1 MKIARKVA
9 FLAGATLLVANSI
22 TPVFA
27 RDTEQPI
34 SGDYAYSSLYA
45 NENSE
50 LISIKSVSDYQ
61 FVVDNDHPEAIA
73 LFRNTSMRDAAGDAV
88 DVVIGLKNFKPF
100 NYCSLPPRISRSFYV
115 EFELVPLTDIHPGL
129 NENIVAI
136 NLYSDCAGADFYINY
151 YKADTVDKKTGV
163 GQLASVKNAAIN
175 VFGLNN
181 SGEARDYDHQNNAD
195 IANYGEERII
205 IKNGN
210 VDPFSD
216 INTTNISIEN
226 NAFSA
231 LTLNPTASM
240 DEFDYTAGALIDNI
254 NAKFNSYFSARDGE
268 ISILMTQ
275 FVGPYRPA
283 APVKSANKSE
293 AEADE
298 EINFTV
304 YQYFPSQIY
313 ANSSLVT
320 GAYLLF
326 DDFYGYGQLPN
337 DLKITNSNGEDVTD
351 GVTIWTLDSDNEY
364 LPNDT
369 FYFFCNLDNRN
380 RDFVD
385 CDPNKVSTRQFF
397 TAATNTSSN
406 FIDYLADKIDMSSED
421 LYDLI
426 QTMGEDY
433 SLSTFFHDMGAT
445 EKEATKN
452 LDINGQSF
460 KISYKAKMPTGV
472 EEFNSQVALVD
483 SLFGVV
489 DTEIGNV
496 VTVRTKKAGQSVENP
511 DDIDNPATADSIAIV
526 AVISSIAILGI
537 ALIIR
542 KSATRR

>member
-100 NYCSLPPRISRSFYV
+100 NSCSLPPRISRSFYV

-181 SGEARDYDHQNNAD
+181 SGEARDYDHQNNAN

-326 DDFYGYGQLPN
+326 DDFYGYGQLPS

-351 GVTIWTLDSDNEY
+351 GVTIWTLGSDNEY

-445 EKEATKN
+445 EKAATKN

>member
-27 RDTEQPI
+27 RDAEQPI

-100 NYCSLPPRISRSFYV
+100 NSCSLLPRISRSFYV

-151 YKADTVDKKTGV
+151 YKAGTVDKKTGV
-163 GQLASVKNAAIN
+163 GQLASIKNAAIN

-181 SGEARDYDHQNNAD
+181 SGEARDYDHQNNAN

-216 INTTNISIEN
+216 INATNISIEN
-226 NAFSA
+226 NTFSA
-231 LTLNPTASM
+231 LTLNPTVSM
-240 DEFDYTAGALIDNI
+240 DEFDYAAGALIDNI
-254 NAKFNSYFSARDGE
+254 NAKFSSYFSARDGE

-313 ANSSLVT
+313 TNSSLVT

-369 FYFFCNLDNRN
+369 FYFFCNLDNHDH
-380 RDFVD
+380 DFVD
-385 CDPNKVSTRQFF
+385 CDPNEVSTRQFF

-421 LYDLI
+421 LYNLI

-433 SLSTFFHDMGAT
+433 SLSAFFHDMGAT
-445 EKEATKN
+445 EKAATKN

-460 KISYKAKMPTGV
+460 KISYKAKMPAGV

-537 ALIIR
+537 TLIIR

>member
-1 MKIARKVA
+1 MKIAKKVA

-27 RDTEQPI
+27 RDAKQPI

-50 LISIKSVSDYQ
+50 LVSIKSVSDYQ

-100 NYCSLPPRISRSFYV
+100 NSCSLPPKTGNGSYV

-129 NENIVAI
+129 NKNIAAI

-163 GQLASVKNAAIN
+163 GQLASMKNAAIN

-181 SGEARDYDHQNNAD
+181 SGEARDYDHRNNAN

-304 YQYFPSQIY
+304 HQYFPSQVY
-313 ANSSLVT
+313 TNSSLVT

-351 GVTIWTLDSDNEY
+351 GVTLWTLDSDNEY

-445 EKEATKN
+445 ETEATKN

-511 DDIDNPATADSIAIV
+511 DDIGNPATADSIAIV

-542 KSATRR
+542 KSAARR

>member
-1 MKIARKVA
+1 MKIAKKVA

-27 RDTEQPI
+27 RDAEQPI

-100 NYCSLPPRISRSFYV
+100 NSCSLPPRISRSFYV

-181 SGEARDYDHQNNAD
+181 SGEARDYDHQNNAN

-326 DDFYGYGQLPN
+326 DDFYGYGQLPS

-351 GVTIWTLDSDNEY
+351 GVTIWTLGSDNEY
-364 LPNDT
+364 LPHDT

-511 DDIDNPATADSIAIV
+511 DNIANPATADSIAIV

-542 KSATRR
+542 KSTARR

>member
-50 LISIKSVSDYQ
+50 LVSIKSVSDYQ

-100 NYCSLPPRISRSFYV
+100 NSCSLPLRISRSSYV

-129 NENIVAI
+129 NKNIAAI

-151 YKADTVDKKTGV
+151 YKADTVDKKTGI

-181 SGEARDYDHQNNAD
+181 SGEARDYDHQNNAN

-231 LTLNPTASM
+231 LTLNPTSSM

-351 GVTIWTLDSDNEY
+351 GVTIWTLDSNNEY

-369 FYFFCNLDNRN
+369 LYFFCNLDNRN
-380 RDFVD
+380 RYFVD

-433 SLSTFFHDMGAT
+433 SLSAFFHDMGAT
-445 EKEATKN
+445 EKAATKN

-460 KISYKAKMPTGV
+460 KISYKAKMPAGV

-542 KSATRR
+542 KSAARR

>member
-9 FLAGATLLVANSI
+9 LLAGATLLVANSI

-27 RDTEQPI
+27 RDAEQPI

-50 LISIKSVSDYQ
+50 LIPIKSNNYTQ

-100 NYCSLPPRISRSFYV
+100 NSCSLPPRISRSFYV

-151 YKADTVDKKTGV
+151 YKAGTVDKKTGV
-163 GQLASVKNAAIN
+163 GQLASIKNAAIN

-226 NAFSA
+226 NTFSA
-231 LTLNPTASM
+231 LTLSPTASM

-326 DDFYGYGQLPN
+326 DNFYGYGQLPN

-369 FYFFCNLDNRN
+369 FYFFCNLDTRP

-385 CDPNKVSTRQFF
+385 CDPRGVSTRQFF
-397 TAATNTSSN
+397 TATTNTSSN

-421 LYDLI
+421 LYNLI

-433 SLSTFFHDMGAT
+433 SLSAFFHDMGAT
-445 EKEATKN
+445 EKAATKN

-460 KISYKAKMPTGV
+460 KISYKAKMPAGV

-542 KSATRR
+542 KFAARR

>member
-1 MKIARKVA
+1 MKIAKKVA
-9 FLAGATLLVANSI
+9 FLAGATLLVVNSI

-100 NYCSLPPRISRSFYV
+100 NSCSLPPRISRSSYV

-151 YKADTVDKKTGV
+151 YKADTVDKKTGI

-181 SGEARDYDHQNNAD
+181 SGEARDYDHQNNAN

-320 GAYLLF
+320 GVYLLF
-326 DDFYGYGQLPN
+326 DDFYGYGQLPS

-351 GVTIWTLDSDNEY
+351 GVTIWTLGSDNEY

-369 FYFFCNLDNRN
+369 FYFFCNLDNRP

-385 CDPNKVSTRQFF
+385 CDPRGVSTRQFF

-406 FIDYLADKIDMSSED
+406 FIDYLANKIDMSSED
-421 LYDLI
+421 LYNLI

-433 SLSTFFHDMGAT
+433 SLSAFFHDMGAT
-445 EKEATKN
+445 EKAATKN

-460 KISYKAKMPTGV
+460 KISYKAKMPAGV

-526 AVISSIAILGI
+526 AVISSTAILGI

-542 KSATRR
+542 KSAARR

>member
-9 FLAGATLLVANSI
+9 FLAGATLLVVNNI

-27 RDTEQPI
+27 RDAKQLI
-34 SGDYAYSSLYA
+34 SSDYAYSSLYT

-50 LISIKSVSDYQ
+50 LISIKSNNYTQ

-73 LFRNTSMRDAAGDAV
+73 LFRNTSMRDATGDAV

-100 NYCSLPPRISRSFYV
+100 NSCSLPPKTRNSSYV
-115 EFELVPLTDIHPGL
+115 EFELVPLTDIHPDL
-129 NENIVAI
+129 NKNIAAI

-163 GQLASVKNAAIN
+163 GQLASVQNAAIN

-181 SGEARDYDHQNNAD
+181 SGEARDYDHQNNAN

-210 VDPFSD
+210 VDPFSN

-226 NAFSA
+226 NTFSA
-231 LTLNPTASM
+231 LTLDPTASM

-254 NAKFNSYFSARDGE
+254 NAKFSSYFSARDGE

-298 EINFTV
+298 EINFTIH
-304 YQYFPSQIY
+304 QYFPSQIY

-326 DDFYGYGQLPN
+326 DNFYGYGQLPN

-369 FYFFCNLDNRN
+369 FYFFCNLDNRD

-433 SLSTFFHDMGAT
+433 SLSAFFHDMGAT

-460 KISYKAKMPTGV
+460 KISYKAKMPAGV

-496 VTVRTKKAGQSVENP
+496 VTVRTKKAGQPVENP

-537 ALIIR
+537 ALIVR
-542 KSATRR
+542 KSTARR

>member
-1 MKIARKVA
+1 MKITRKVVL
-9 FLAGATLLVANSI
+9 LAGATLLVASNI

-50 LISIKSVSDYQ
+50 LISIKSVNDYQ

-100 NYCSLPPRISRSFYV
+100 NSCSLPPKTGNGSYV

-129 NENIVAI
+129 NKNIAAI

-181 SGEARDYDHQNNAD
+181 SGEARDYDHQNNAN

-304 YQYFPSQIY
+304 HQYFPSQIY

-326 DDFYGYGQLPN
+326 DNFYGYGQLPN

-369 FYFFCNLDNRN
+369 FYFFCNLDTRP

-385 CDPNKVSTRQFF
+385 CDPRGVSTRQFF
-397 TAATNTSSN
+397 TATTNTSSN

-421 LYDLI
+421 LYNLI

-433 SLSTFFHDMGAT
+433 SLSAFFHDMGAT
-445 EKEATKN
+445 EKAATKN

-460 KISYKAKMPTGV
+460 KISYKAKMPAGV

-496 VTVRTKKAGQSVENP
+496 VTVRAKKAGQSVENP

-542 KSATRR
+542 KSAARR

>member
-100 NYCSLPPRISRSFYV
+100 NSCSLPPRISRSFYV

-151 YKADTVDKKTGV
+151 YKAGTVDKKTGV
-163 GQLASVKNAAIN
+163 GQLASMKNAAIN

-326 DDFYGYGQLPN
+326 DDFYGYGQLPS

-351 GVTIWTLDSDNEY
+351 GVTIWTLGSDNEY

-385 CDPNKVSTRQFF
+385 CDPREVSTRQFF

-445 EKEATKN
+445 EKAATKN

-511 DDIDNPATADSIAIV
+511 DGIDNPATADSIAIV

-542 KSATRR
+542 KSAARR

>member
-61 FVVDNDHPEAIA
+61 FVVDNDPPEAIA

-100 NYCSLPPRISRSFYV
+100 NSCSLPPKTGNGSYV

-129 NENIVAI
+129 NKNIAAI

-181 SGEARDYDHQNNAD
+181 SGEARDYDHQNNAN

-326 DDFYGYGQLPN
+326 DDFYGYGQLPS

-351 GVTIWTLDSDNEY
+351 GVTIWTLGSDNEY

-385 CDPNKVSTRQFF
+385 CDPRGVSTRQFF

-421 LYDLI
+421 LYNLI

>member
-100 NYCSLPPRISRSFYV
+100 NSCSLPPRISRSFYV

-129 NENIVAI
+129 NKNIAAI

-151 YKADTVDKKTGV
+151 YKAGTVDKKTGV
-163 GQLASVKNAAIN
+163 GQLASIKNAAIN

-231 LTLNPTASM
+231 LTLSPTASM
-240 DEFDYTAGALIDNI
+240 DEFDYAAGALIDNI

-421 LYDLI
+421 LYNLI

-433 SLSTFFHDMGAT
+433 SLSAFFHDMGAT
-445 EKEATKN
+445 EKAATKN

-460 KISYKAKMPTGV
+460 KISYKAKMPAGV

-496 VTVRTKKAGQSVENP
+496 VTVRTKKAGQPVENP

-542 KSATRR
+542 KSAARR

>member
-9 FLAGATLLVANSI
+9 LLAGATLLVASNI

-27 RDTEQPI
+27 RDAKQPI
-34 SGDYAYSSLYA
+34 SSDYAYSSLYA

-50 LISIKSVSDYQ
+50 LISIKSNNYTQ
-61 FVVDNDHPEAIA
+61 FIVDNDHSEAIA

-100 NYCSLPPRISRSFYV
+100 NSCSLPPKTGNGSYV

-129 NENIVAI
+129 NKNIAAI

-163 GQLASVKNAAIN
+163 GQLASVQNAAIN
-175 VFGLNN
+175 IFGLNN
-181 SGEARDYDHQNNAD
+181 SGEARDYDHQNNAN

-210 VDPFSD
+210 VDPFSN

-226 NAFSA
+226 NTFSA

-254 NAKFNSYFSARDGE
+254 NAKFSSYFSARDGE

-304 YQYFPSQIY
+304 HQYFPSQIY
-313 ANSSLVT
+313 ANSSLVM

-326 DDFYGYGQLPN
+326 DNFYGYGQLPN

-369 FYFFCNLDNRN
+369 FYFFCNLDNRD

-385 CDPNKVSTRQFF
+385 CDPNEVSTRQFF

-433 SLSTFFHDMGAT
+433 SLSAFFHDMGAT

-460 KISYKAKMPTGV
+460 KISYKAKMPVGV

-496 VTVRTKKAGQSVENP
+496 VTVRTKKAGQPIENP
-511 DDIDNPATADSIAIV
+511 DNIDNPATADSIAIV

-537 ALIIR
+537 ALIVR
-542 KSATRR
+542 KSTARR

>member
-1 MKIARKVA
+1 MKITRKVA
-9 FLAGATLLVANSI
+9 LLAGATLLVANSI

-34 SGDYAYSSLYA
+34 SSDYAYSSLYA

-100 NYCSLPPRISRSFYV
+100 NSCSLPPKTGNGSYV

-151 YKADTVDKKTGV
+151 YKAGTVDKKTGV
-163 GQLASVKNAAIN
+163 GQLASIKNAAIN

-181 SGEARDYDHQNNAD
+181 SGEARDYDHQNNAN

-326 DDFYGYGQLPN
+326 DDFYGYGQLPS

-351 GVTIWTLDSDNEY
+351 GVTIWTLGSDNEY

-433 SLSTFFHDMGAT
+433 SLSTFFHDIGAT

-511 DDIDNPATADSIAIV
+511 DNIDNPATADSIAIV

-542 KSATRR
+542 KSAARR

>member
-50 LISIKSVSDYQ
+50 LVSIKSVSDYQ

-100 NYCSLPPRISRSFYV
+100 NSCSLPPKTGNGSYV

-129 NENIVAI
+129 NKNIAAI

-181 SGEARDYDHQNNAD
+181 SGEARDYDHQNNAN

-226 NAFSA
+226 NTFSA
-231 LTLNPTASM
+231 LTLSPTASM
-240 DEFDYTAGALIDNI
+240 DEFDYAAGALIDNI
-254 NAKFNSYFSARDGE
+254 NAKFSSYFSARDGE

-313 ANSSLVT
+313 TNSSLVT

-351 GVTIWTLDSDNEY
+351 GVTIWTLDSNNEY

-445 EKEATKN
+445 EKAATKN

-542 KSATRR
+542 KSAARR

>member
-1 MKIARKVA
+1 MKIAKKVA

-100 NYCSLPPRISRSFYV
+100 NSCSLPPRISRSSYV

-129 NENIVAI
+129 NKNIAAI

-181 SGEARDYDHQNNAD
+181 SGEARDYDHQNNAN

-326 DDFYGYGQLPN
+326 DDFYGYGQLPS

-351 GVTIWTLDSDNEY
+351 GVTIWTLGSDNEY

-385 CDPNKVSTRQFF
+385 CDPREVSTRQFF

-445 EKEATKN
+445 EKAATKN

>member
-100 NYCSLPPRISRSFYV
+100 NSCSLPPRISRSFYV

-151 YKADTVDKKTGV
+151 YKAGTVDKKTGV
-163 GQLASVKNAAIN
+163 GQLASIKNAAIN

-181 SGEARDYDHQNNAD
+181 SGEARDYDHQNNAN

-254 NAKFNSYFSARDGE
+254 NAKFSSYFSARDGE

-275 FVGPYRPA
+275 FVGPYRPT

-304 YQYFPSQIY
+304 HQYFPSQVY

-326 DDFYGYGQLPN
+326 DNFYGYGQLPN

-351 GVTIWTLDSDNEY
+351 GVTIWTLGSDNEY

-421 LYDLI
+421 LYNLI

-445 EKEATKN
+445 EKAATKN

-460 KISYKAKMPTGV
+460 KISYKAKMPAGV

-542 KSATRR
+542 KSAARR

>member
-100 NYCSLPPRISRSFYV
+100 NSCSLPPRISRSFYV

-151 YKADTVDKKTGV
+151 YKAGTVDKKTGV
-163 GQLASVKNAAIN
+163 GQLASIKNAAIN

-313 ANSSLVT
+313 TNSSLVT

-445 EKEATKN
+445 EKAATKN

-460 KISYKAKMPTGV
+460 KISYKAKMPAGV

-542 KSATRR
+542 KSAARR

>member
-27 RDTEQPI
+27 RDAEQPI

-100 NYCSLPPRISRSFYV
+100 NSCSLPPKTGNGSYV

-151 YKADTVDKKTGV
+151 YKAGTVDKKTGV

-181 SGEARDYDHQNNAD
+181 SGEARDYDHQNNAN

-326 DDFYGYGQLPN
+326 DDFYGYGQLPS

-351 GVTIWTLDSDNEY
+351 GVTIWTLGSDNEY

-421 LYDLI
+421 LYNLI

-433 SLSTFFHDMGAT
+433 SLSAFFHDMGAT
-445 EKEATKN
+445 EKAATKN

-460 KISYKAKMPTGV
+460 KISYKAKMPAGV

-542 KSATRR
+542 KSAARR

>member
-100 NYCSLPPRISRSFYV
+100 NSCSLPPKTGNGSYV

-129 NENIVAI
+129 NKNIAAI

-181 SGEARDYDHQNNAD
+181 SGEARDYDHQNNAN

-326 DDFYGYGQLPN
+326 DDFYGYGQLPS

-351 GVTIWTLDSDNEY
+351 GVTIWTLGSDNEY

>member
-100 NYCSLPPRISRSFYV
+100 NSCSLPPRISRSFYV

-151 YKADTVDKKTGV
+151 YKAGTVDKKTGV

-181 SGEARDYDHQNNAD
+181 SGEARDYDHQNNAN

-313 ANSSLVT
+313 TNSSLVT

-421 LYDLI
+421 LYNLI

-433 SLSTFFHDMGAT
+433 SLSAFFHDMGAT
-445 EKEATKN
+445 EKAATKN

-460 KISYKAKMPTGV
+460 KISYKAKMPAGV

-542 KSATRR
+542 KSAARR

>member
-100 NYCSLPPRISRSFYV
+100 NSCSLPPRISRSFYV

-136 NLYSDCAGADFYINY
+136 NLYSDCAGADFHINY
-151 YKADTVDKKTGV
+151 YKAGTVDKKTGV
-163 GQLASVKNAAIN
+163 GQLASIKNAAIN

-326 DDFYGYGQLPN
+326 DDFYGYGQLPS

-351 GVTIWTLDSDNEY
+351 GVTIWTLGSDNEY

-542 KSATRR
+542 KSAARR

>member
-1 MKIARKVA
+1 MKITRKVVL
-9 FLAGATLLVANSI
+9 LAGATLLVASNI

-27 RDTEQPI
+27 RDAKQPI
-34 SGDYAYSSLYA
+34 SSDYAYSSLYA

-100 NYCSLPPRISRSFYV
+100 NSCSLPPKTGNGSYV

-129 NENIVAI
+129 NKNIAAI

-181 SGEARDYDHQNNAD
+181 SGEARDYDHQNNAN

-313 ANSSLVT
+313 TNSSLVT

-326 DDFYGYGQLPN
+326 DNFYGYGQLPN
-337 DLKITNSNGEDVTD
+337 DLKITNANGEDVTD
-351 GVTIWTLDSDNEY
+351 GVTIWTLGSDNEY

-406 FIDYLADKIDMSSED
+406 FIDYLANKIDMSSED

-433 SLSTFFHDMGAT
+433 SLSAFFHDMGAT
-445 EKEATKN
+445 EKAATKN

-542 KSATRR
+542 KSAARR